1 MKFEKRISRRFMF
14 FSVFMVLLFV
24 VLGWRLHDLQIKK
37 ADQYQSSADVNRI
50 KNIRLTGTRGMI
62 TDSNSFVLAMS
73 EDMYN
78 VTFYRTSKE
87 NKAADYK
94 RFTDSILEVINII
107 EKNGGQ
113 LSVTFPIRRSE
124 ESGEWEF
131 DFGNVSQRAIEIRES
146 QWRSN
151 HYLSTTEY
159 KTAADCYDN
168 LLKRYGL
175 ANRKNDDDST
185 LDEETILKV
194 MAVHSEMNMNIFL
207 SLPIVIAKDVASAT
221 VTEII
226 GRSMVLSGMDIEVG
240 EKRIYPQKTLASQV
254 IGYVGMISESDSYE
268 TDLKPLG
275 YSMNDVIGKDGIE
288 KSMENWLTPNITSR
302 QGYRVME
309 KDSAGRLTREI
320 SRQVPENG
328 NNVKLTLNAAAQRA
342 AEQAIMNNV
351 LSTRKIQEGKLVDHK
366 WNETNRTKLE
376 QRDFDQY
383 PIKLAET
390 GVMIVLEVKT
400 GKVIAM
406 AQYPTYDLNAMVAGG
421 KAAAD
426 ILLDPRN
433 VMRNYAIQSRAEPG
447 SIFKMVPAMAALTNG
462 VLGVTET
469 ISDLGPFKKYTNKDE
484 DAPRCWVPNNL
495 RSTHADLNIVSG
507 IGKSCNYFFYEIS
520 SRLYGSTGSNLLYKY
535 AAEMGLSSK
544 TGIQLPGEARSVLGS
559 QTSLYD
565 QTASLNEQE
574 TSVPILVA
582 ASIKKHLREIG
593 SSYGIEYDDVRLDT
607 AIKQL
612 MDMAVNTPSDA
623 WANAMRPIL
632 MAELN
637 MTRDMVWAQA
647 TIGDIWVYLNDIKWG
662 GSQEIQFGIGQSI
675 TLLTPVAVSR
685 YVASLANGGIV
696 NNLSIVDSITS
707 PEGDIL
713 NQYQQSILNRLDDA
727 YLYLPYIKQGMMG
740 VVDDGGT
747 AARKFRNWKHGD
759 EIWAKTGTSQLTIGG
774 IKLDVENNGWF
785 VLLTPFSTDAEIA
798 IITHIPNGY
807 SGAETT
813 GAAKDFVDWWM
824 ANRTT
829 MSNEASL
836 PVSGNELAP

>member
-1 MKFEKRISRRFMF
+1 MKFEKRISRRFIAF
-14 FSVFMVLLFV
+14 AVIVVILFG
-24 VLGWRLHDLQIKK
+24 VLGYRLHDLQITK
-37 ADQYQSSADVNRI
+37 ADQYQSSADVNRV
-50 KNIRLTGTRGMI
+50 KNIRLTGSRGMI
-62 TDSNSFVLAMS
+62 TDVNSVVLAMS

-78 VTFYRTSKE
+78 VTFYRSSNE
-87 NKAADYK
+87 NRASDYK
-94 RFTDSILEVINII
+94 RLTDSILEVIGIV

-113 LSVTFPIRRSE
+113 MSVTLPIERDAE
-124 ESGEWEF
+124 TGEWVF
-131 DFGNVSQRAIEIRES
+131 NFGDVSQRAIEIRES

-151 HYLSTTEY
+151 HYLSVDKY
-159 KTAADCYDN
+159 PTASDCYDN
-168 LLKRYGL
+168 LLKRYDL
-175 ANRKNDDDST
+175 AGRD
-185 LDEETILKV
+185 LPEETILKV

-221 VTEII
+221 ATEII
-226 GRSMVLSGMDIEVG
+226 GRSMVLSGMDIQVG
-240 EKRIYPQKTLASQV
+240 EKRVYPQKNLAAQV
-254 IGYVGMISESDSYE
+254 IGYVGMISEKDNYDA
-268 TDLKPLG
+268 DLKPLG
-275 YSMNDVIGKDGIE
+275 YALNDVIGKDGIE

-320 SRQVPENG
+320 SRQTPENG
-328 NNVKLTLNAAAQRA
+328 NNVKLTINAAAQRA
-342 AEQAIMNNV
+342 AEIAIANNV
-351 LSTRKIQEGKLVDHK
+351 QSTRRVQEGKLVDPR
-366 WNETNRTKLE
+366 WNETNRKKLE
-376 QRDFDQY
+376 TRDFDQY
-383 PIKLAET
+383 PMKLAET
-390 GVMIVLEVKT
+390 GVMVVVEVKT
-400 GKVIAM
+400 GKIIAM

-421 KAAAD
+421 KTAAD

-462 VLGVTET
+462 VLGVTDT
-469 ISDLGPFKKYTNKDE
+469 ITDNGPFMKYTNKKE
-484 DAPRCWVPNNL
+484 DAPKCWIPNNQRHL
-495 RSTHADLNIVSG
+495 HADLNIVGG

-520 SRLYGSTGSNLLYKY
+520 SRLYGETGSNLLYKY

-565 QTASLNEQE
+565 QTAALNEQE
-574 TSVPILVA
+574 TDVPILVA
-582 ASIKKHLREIG
+582 ASIKKHLKEIG
-593 SSYGIEYDDVRLDT
+593 SANGIEYDDVRLDT

-612 MDMAVNTPSDA
+612 MDMAVNTPSGQWPD
-623 WANAMRPIL
+623 AMRPIL

-637 MTRDMVWAQA
+637 MPRDLVWRQS
-647 TIGDIWVYLNDIKWG
+647 TVGDIWVYLNDIKWG

-675 TLLTPVAVSR
+675 TLLTPVAVAR
-685 YVASLANGGIV
+685 YVASLANGGVV

-713 NQYQQSILNRLDDA
+713 NQYQQSVLNRLKDA

-747 AARKFRNWKHGD
+747 AARKFRGWPHAD

-774 IKLDVENNGWF
+774 IKLDIENNGWF

-798 IITHIPNGY
+798 VITHIPNGL

-813 GAAKDFVDWWM
+813 GAAKEFVDWWM
-824 ANRTT
+824 SNRNT
-829 MSNEASL
+829 MTNEAPL
-836 PVSGNELAP
+836 PVGGNELMP